1 MRNCAALMMTDSG
14 IYSSAVRFMASR
26 IMNKVS
32 ENHWGVFAVVEV
44 LVLSAEQ
51 GGRRGRWSLLD

>member
-1 MRNCAALMMTDSG
+1 MRNCGSLMMTDSG

-32 ENHWGVFAVVEV
+32 ENHRGVFAVVAV
-44 LVLSAEQ
+44 LVLGAEQ
-51 GGRRGRWSLLD
+51 EGEGGGGDGR